1 MNGSAPFKLI
11 IAGVVIVVLIAGFWL
26 CTYQLDETEQAVIT
40 AFGKPVGS
48 EANNYREAIV
58 SQAGLHFK
66 LPFIRRVHR
75 FDKRVLA
82 WDGTS
87 QDMVTAE
94 QKNITIDTTA
104 RWRIDQPLTF
114 YESFGNERRAQSR
127 LDDVLHEQVQTTIAS
142 TDLTEIVRSKSWE
155 IKEEDLQQV
164 VRPEGEGKQLE
175 QEVRTGRAELAEN
188 MRKQAA
194 KALNDY
200 GVTLLDLRIKRI
212 NYVDQ
217 VQQRVFQRMISERQ
231 RIATKFRQE
240 GKEQAKRIS
249 AEADR
254 EVAKI
259 KADADREGQVIRGEA
274 DAEATRIYNEAYGDD
289 PDFYAFMRT
298 LESYQNALGKDS
310 VLMLS
315 TDSAYFRYLRRLRPD
330 SAPDSASTT
339 AGGPQQANPAQASTA
354 DE

>member
-1 MNGSAPFKLI
+1 MQRSMQVKLAAI
-11 IAGVVIVVLIAGFWL
+11 GIGLVVLLLGFWL
-26 CTYQLDETEQAVIT
+26 CTFRLNETEQAVIT
-40 AFGKPVGS
+40 AFGKPIG
-48 EANNYREAIV
+48 EKANDHREAIV
-58 SQAGLHFK
+58 KQAGLHFK
-66 LPFIRRVHR
+66 LPFIREVHR

-104 RWRIDQPLTF
+104 RWRIEDPLTF
-114 YESFGNERRAQSR
+114 YRSLGNEERAQSR

-142 TDLTEIVRSKSWE
+142 TDLTEIVRSKGWE
-155 IKEEDLQQV
+155 IEEEDLKQV
-164 VRPEGEGKQLE
+164 VRPEGKGKQLE
-175 QEVRTGRAELAEN
+175 QQVQTGRKELVEN
-188 MRKQAA
+188 MRSEAA
-194 KALNDY
+194 KTLQDF

-217 VQQRVFQRMISERQ
+217 VQQRVFERMISERQ

-240 GKEQAKRIS
+240 GKEQAQRIR

-254 EVAKI
+254 EVSEI
-259 KADADREGQVIRGEA
+259 KADARRESEVIRGEA
-274 DAEATRIYNEAYGDD
+274 DAKATKVYNAAYGKA

-298 LESYQNALGKDS
+298 LESYQKALGKES

-315 TDSAYFRYLRRLRPD
+315 TDSDYFRYLRDVEPKQD
-330 SAPDSASTT
+330 DGTASPSAAS
-339 AGGPQQANPAQASTA
+339 N
-354 DE
+354 E